1 MLNRSKRLTCRGF
14 TLIELLVVIAIIA
27 ILIALL
33 LPAVQQA
40 REAARRTQCKNNLK
54 QIALACHNYHDIYQ
68 MFPPAIIRGG
78 RMTSVSNNRESWGW
92 HVAILP
98 MIEHGPLY
106 NTLDVGNFRLDEVLA
121 GANSAV
127 TDPVATLQTKLP
139 GYVCPSDS
147 NTGIVHQNRHFGG
160 GKGTVA
166 GGLGNWRPSITNY
179 IGMRGTRDQPQQVN
193 DPHGAFWFDNGTKI
207 RDITD
212 GTSNTLFVGERE
224 TNKGRSGTWIGVRN
238 PNGGG
243 SRGIWYNIGHA
254 RTFLNAPISV
264 FSWSSN
270 RGRGESFSSPHVGGV
285 QFAMA
290 DGSVRFVSENIEF
303 DVTSC
308 RNVGGGRRCVWDVSM
323 EGNPNYGW
331 LTVYSRL
338 ARKNDGLPI
347 GEF

>member
-1 MLNRSKRLTCRGF
+1 MLRRPKRMNRGF

-27 ILIALL
+27 ILVSLL

-54 QIALACHNYHDIYQ
+54 QIALACHNYHDVFK

-78 RMTSVSNNRESWGW
+78 RMTGITNNRESYGW
-92 HVAILP
+92 HVSILP
-98 MIEHGPLY
+98 MIEQKALY
-106 NTLDVGNFRLDEVLA
+106 DTLGVSQYRLDEVIA
-121 GANSAV
+121 GANPGVS
-127 TDPVATLQTKLP
+127 DPVALLQTKLSA
-139 GYVCPSDS
+139 YICPSDP
-147 NTGIVHQNRHFGG
+147 NDGIVHQNRHFGG
-160 GKGTVA
+160 GVGAAA
-166 GGLGNWRPSITNY
+166 GGRGNWRPGITNY

-193 DPHGAFWFDNGTKI
+193 DPHGCFWFDNGTKI

-224 TNKGRSGTWIGVRN
+224 TPKGRSGTWIGVRN

-243 SRGIWYNIGHA
+243 SRGIWTNIGHA
-254 RTFLNAPISV
+254 RTFLNAPTSA
-264 FSWSSN
+264 FPWGGN
-270 RGRGESFSSPHVGGV
+270 RGRGESFSSTHTGGV
-285 QFAMA
+285 QFALA

-308 RNVGGGRRCVWDVSM
+308 RTVNGGNRCVWDQFSS
-323 EGNPNYGW
+323 GNANYSW
-331 LTVYSRL
+331 FTVYSKL
-338 ARKNDGLPI
+338 ARKNDGFPI